1 MSITVIHTITVEFS
15 QSNHEDAKA
24 LRDIVNELGYNAT
37 LTSRTLDTEHVA
49 TPMRD
54 TRLGWVVLSIMSKRP
69 RYFWTNDEVGEELE
83 AYRYKPASAA
93 VALTKLV
100 DQGDVERM
108 ARGRYRIVRTVD
120 KDEPP
125 RLQAMIDRSVKKTQ
139 DLPDSVIALI
149 TDGFMSTTDENP
161 YENGRWSDDLKVAA
175 SRILWKRG
183 HEFKLLGKTLDEAL
197 SYQAENLKTVN
208 GEGT

>member
-24 LRDIVNELGYNAT
+24 LRDIINELGYDAT

-54 TRLGWVVLSIMSKRP
+54 TRLGWIVLSIMSKRP
-69 RYFWTNDEVGEELE
+69 RYFWTNDEVGDELE

-93 VALTKLV
+93 VALAKLV

-108 ARGRYRIVRTVD
+108 ARGRYRIMRAVD

-125 RLQAMIDRSVKKTQ
+125 KLQNVTDSERPLSRLESH
-139 DLPDSVIALI
+139 DLAVAII

-161 YENGRWSDDLKVAA
+161 YENGRWSTDLKMATARV
-175 SRILWKRG
+175 LWKRG
-183 HEFKLLGKTLDEAL
+183 RDFKHNGKTLDEAL
-197 SYQAENLKTVN
+197 TFRE
-208 GEGT
+208 